1 MAKVFMKQEEWKDIS
16 RKMYEI
22 EEKQWEIKYN
32 KDTAKQMAIAA
43 EATKKRR
50 EKNKAEAKIQARK
63 LMFIE
68 KSKRDG
74 VMAERSIIH
83 RQ

>member
-1 MAKVFMKQEEWKDIS
+1 MKQEEWKDIS

-50 EKNKAEAKIQARK
+50 EKNNILCIFLSYRC
-63 LMFIE
+63 IT
-68 KSKRDG
+68 
-74 VMAERSIIH
+74 
-83 RQ
+83 

>member
-43 EATKKRR
+43 DF
-50 EKNKAEAKIQARK
+50 EKVYTVGSGKIIK
-63 LMFIE
+63 FSI
-68 KSKRDG
+68 KS
-74 VMAERSIIH
+74 
-83 RQ
+83 

>member
-1 MAKVFMKQEEWKDIS
+1 MKQEEWKDIS

-74 VMAERSIIH
+74 VMAEQTKQKKR
-83 RQ
+83 